1 MSIKQKLLVVVA
13 SMVAAILAV
22 GVASLQHA
30 ESRQR
35 ATLDLEKRLVP
46 ALLATRDVQRAFRQ
60 YTHGAEVALSI
71 GEPRLIHDNRRDLD
85 AAISGLATL
94 AKLDAAAY
102 RAVAET
108 LKEDLTKLRGSIE
121 VFADLSAAGVDH
133 DAILAAG
140 LAASE
145 ARVAIG
151 TRLDE
156 LVAVAERAFAAQ
168 VQRNL
173 EIHERDALLAP
184 LAVGSIALAAGLTAF
199 LLVVSI
205 LRRMRRLQSHFASAD
220 LNALRPLEDDH
231 AGDEL
236 GVLIRTANGMMESFH
251 RSRSALIDKAFVDQV
266 LATMTDMLVVTDAM
280 GCVVRANSVTT
291 TVTGLDEQRLR
302 GMPIGALFREATP
315 SPAPLMERLALQR
328 TCAFEATLTRDDGH
342 VVPLLVAAALMQ
354 DKDGVISGAV
364 LSIRDVSDI
373 RAIEA
378 QRRKMEAQLLQA
390 SKLASLGTLGAGVAH
405 ELNNP
410 LVAVKGFAEM
420 LLTKNVGLAPEGRVM
435 AEKIIRAAERMRR
448 ITDHLRRFSADTTAS
463 PPKVVALKSIVEDA
477 LILLEQ
483 RLRVG
488 NIELNLSL
496 DATPAHVL
504 GDANQLES
512 IFQNLFSNSLDAFK
526 SAIGRQAKTIRVWTE
541 PVEDDKVELHYEDNA
556 GGVPEAI
563 RERIFDPFFT
573 TKEAGAGTGLGLSIC
588 HDIARKHG
596 GSLSLSPSTPGTA
609 RFTLRLPRVTTARQA
624 GEPVPTAASCEWR
637 PPVAAGGKSLPRL
650 LIVDDETNVLEIM
663 CMFLEAAF
671 EIVATTD
678 PGSALETLRT
688 EPFAGVITDMRMPK
702 ISGLDVL
709 KVVKQRSPELPV
721 IIMTGHAKT
730 EAEIA
735 EALELGAAH
744 VIPKPFPAPSEVL
757 RAVEAVIKD
766 RGAARRSA

>member
-22 GVASLQHA
+22 GVASLHHA

-60 YTHGAEVALSI
+60 YAHAAEVALSI
-71 GEPRLIHDNRRDLD
+71 GEPRLIHDHRRDLD
-85 AAISGLATL
+85 AAMSGLATL
-94 AKLDAAAY
+94 AQLDAAAY
-102 RAVAET
+102 SAVAAT
-108 LKEDLTKLRGSIE
+108 LRADLATLRGSIE
-121 VFADLSAAGVDH
+121 VFADLAAAGVEH
-133 DAILAAG
+133 DQI

-151 TRLDE
+151 ARLDE
-156 LVAVAERAFAAQ
+156 LVDVAERAFAAQ

-173 EIHERDALLAP
+173 EVHERDALLTL

-199 LLVVSI
+199 LLVLSI

-231 AGDEL
+231 GGDEL

-251 RSRSALIDKAFVDQV
+251 RSRSAQTDKAFVDQV

-280 GCVVRANSVTT
+280 GCVVRANSVTA
-291 TVTGLDEQRLR
+291 TVTGLDEQRLQGR
-302 GMPIGALFREATP
+302 PVSDVFRETTP
-315 SPAPLMERLALQR
+315 ASAPLMERLALHR
-328 TCAFEATLTRDDGH
+328 ACAFEATLTRDDGR

-354 DKDGVISGAV
+354 DKDGSISGSV
-364 LSIRDVSDI
+364 LSIRDVSEL

-420 LLTKNVGLAPEGRVM
+420 LLTKNVGLTPEGRVM

-463 PPKVVALKSIVEDA
+463 PPKVVALKSLVEDS

-483 RLRVG
+483 RLRVA
-488 NIELNLSL
+488 NIELRLSL

-526 SAIGRQAKTIRVWTE
+526 SVARGQARTIRVWTE
-541 PVEDDKVELHYEDNA
+541 LVQGDTVELHYEDNA
-556 GGVPEAI
+556 GGIPEAF

-573 TKEAGAGTGLGLSIC
+573 TKDAGVGTGLGLSIC

-596 GSLSLSPSTPGTA
+596 GHLSLTPSTPGTA
-609 RFTLRLPRVTTARQA
+609 HFTLRLPRVTTTGQTGEA
-624 GEPVPTAASCEWR
+624 GPTVQSCEWR
-637 PPVAAGGKSLPRL
+637 PPAAAGGKRLPRL
-650 LIVDDETNVLEIM
+650 LLVDDESSVLEIM

-678 PGSALETLRT
+678 PSSALETLRT
-688 EPFAGVITDMRMPK
+688 ESFAGVITDMRMPK

-709 KVVKQRSPELPV
+709 KTAKQRSPELPV

-735 EALELGAAH
+735 EALALGAAH
-744 VIPKPFPAPSEVL
+744 VIPKPFPPPSEVL
-757 RAVEAVIKD
+757 RAVEAVIND
-766 RGAARRSA
+766 RGAARKSA

>member
-22 GVASLQHA
+22 GVASLHHA

-60 YTHGAEVALSI
+60 YAHAAEVALSI
-71 GEPRLIHDNRRDLD
+71 GEPRLIHDHRRDLD
-85 AAISGLATL
+85 AAMSGLATL
-94 AKLDAAAY
+94 AQLDAAAY
-102 RAVAET
+102 SAVAAT
-108 LKEDLTKLRGSIE
+108 LRADLATLRGSIE
-121 VFADLSAAGVDH
+121 VFADLAAAGVEH
-133 DAILAAG
+133 DQI

-151 TRLDE
+151 ARLDE
-156 LVAVAERAFAAQ
+156 LVDVAERAFAAQ

-173 EIHERDALLAP
+173 EVHERDALLTL

-199 LLVVSI
+199 LLVLSI

-231 AGDEL
+231 GGDEL

-251 RSRSALIDKAFVDQV
+251 RSRSAQTDKAFVDQV

-280 GCVVRANSVTT
+280 GCVVRANSVTA
-291 TVTGLDEQRLR
+291 TVTGLDEQRLQGR
-302 GMPIGALFREATP
+302 PVSDVFRETTP
-315 SPAPLMERLALQR
+315 ASAPLMERLALHR
-328 TCAFEATLTRDDGH
+328 ACAFEATLTRDDGR

-354 DKDGVISGAV
+354 DKDGSISGSV
-364 LSIRDVSDI
+364 LSIRDVSEL

-420 LLTKNVGLAPEGRVM
+420 LLTKNVGLTPEGRVM

-463 PPKVVALKSIVEDA
+463 PPKVVALKSLVEDS

-483 RLRVG
+483 RLRVA
-488 NIELNLSL
+488 NIELRLSL

-526 SAIGRQAKTIRVWTE
+526 SVARGQARTIRVWTE
-541 PVEDDKVELHYEDNA
+541 LVQGDTVELHYEDNA
-556 GGVPEAI
+556 GGIPEAF

-573 TKEAGAGTGLGLSIC
+573 TKDAGVGTGLGLSIC

-596 GSLSLSPSTPGTA
+596 GHLSLTPSTPGTA
-609 RFTLRLPRVTTARQA
+609 RFTLRLPRVTTTGQTGEA
-624 GEPVPTAASCEWR
+624 GPTVQSCEWR
-637 PPVAAGGKSLPRL
+637 PPAAAGGKRLPRL
-650 LIVDDETNVLEIM
+650 LLVDDESSVLEIM

-678 PGSALETLRT
+678 PSSALETLRT
-688 EPFAGVITDMRMPK
+688 ESFAGVITDMRMPK

-709 KVVKQRSPELPV
+709 KAAKQRSPELPV

-735 EALELGAAH
+735 EALALGAAH
-744 VIPKPFPAPSEVL
+744 VIPKPFPPPSEVL
-757 RAVEAVIKD
+757 RAVEAVIND
-766 RGAARRSA
+766 RGAARKSA